1 MNAWAAKVASRFAL
15 PAQLPSQ
22 SLDRNL
28 RAALVRLENDGETDF
43 LHRFFYPPHSLK
55 NDALLHFDNLGDVIY
70 DDSQKVCSFPTVLK
84 GLWFVGQNC

>member
-1 MNAWAAKVASRFAL
+1 ML
-15 PAQLPSQ
+15 G
-22 SLDRNL
+22 L
-28 RAALVRLENDGETDF
+28 RK
-43 LHRFFYPPHSLK
+43 LHRGLPYRRNYRHRVLIGTYALRLFDWKTMEKLIFSIVFFYPPHSLK